1 MTAVEFLYLWSIA
14 VMFSLIMMTVLYSD
28 GDEYIYLWSDIHKS
42 FDTVPLSEDIFSMT
56 HAVGMSHMRS
66 SDLFILTPLEEI
78 LT

>member
-1 MTAVEFLYLWSIA
+1 
-14 VMFSLIMMTVLYSD
+14 MMTVLYSD

-42 FDTVPLSEDIFSMT
+42 FDTVPLSKDIFSMT